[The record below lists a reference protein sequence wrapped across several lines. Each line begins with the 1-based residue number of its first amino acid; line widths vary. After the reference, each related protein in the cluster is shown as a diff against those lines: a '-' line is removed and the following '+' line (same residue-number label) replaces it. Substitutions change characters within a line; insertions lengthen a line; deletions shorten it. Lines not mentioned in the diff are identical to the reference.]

1 MAAGLLEDYSQSVL
15 VEIGSASKELGC
27 APVMRT
33 AKRSPTFVAELIME
47 TGWLPGVRPVAVFF
61 LR

>member
-1 MAAGLLEDYSQSVL
+1 MII
-15 VEIGSASKELGC
+15 EIGSASKELGS

-33 AKRSPTFVAELIME
+33 AKRSPAFVAELFME
-47 TGWLPGVRPVAVFF
+47 TGWLPRVRPVAVFF